1 MVRAKKSENLSK
13 SPKKVTFG
21 CAVSNFFKKYFQF
34 SGTATRAEY
43 WWMFVFWILYIGALA
58 LVIFSVSLFC
68 SVMKYTVNISLMSQG
83 LLWIL
88 AITFVVMAMPW
99 YSLMSRRLH
108 DAGFSAKLL
117 WICVV
122 LMILRL
128 ILPWT
133 RGIAWIDWVAWGY
146 SMFLYVLFLFPSK
159 WQNNRYRD

>member
-1 MVRAKKSENLSK
+1 MVRVRKSENLSNAQK
-13 SPKKVTFG
+13 IVPFG
-21 CAVSNFFKKYFQF
+21 YAVANFFKKYFRF

-43 WWMFVFWILYIGALA
+43 WWMFVFWILYVGALA
-58 LVIFSVSLFC
+58 LGVCSAALFC
-68 SVMKYTVNISLMSQG
+68 AMMGYALNVPLVSQS
-83 LLWIL
+83 LLWIFG
-88 AITFVVMAMPW
+88 ITFVVMAMPW

-117 WICVV
+117 WICAI

-146 SMFLYVLFLFPSK
+146 SLFLYVLFLFPSK